1 MTWMVYMSVHVHIST
16 TAEFVIYDDACH
28 LKKYACN
35 PVRCNKTPTAQ
46 KLASLSTVVDRFHLA
61 GHVDPWCQENCNPL
75 KKVSVHSLI
84 QK

>member
-1 MTWMVYMSVHVHIST
+1 MTWMVYMRERT
-16 TAEFVIYDDACH
+16 YMYTAEFVIYDDACH